1 MPANAFLFA
10 TALVA
15 SKRQKKNKKH
25 VGQDERSTVL
35 KRSLCFDICF
45 KYIY

>member
-15 SKRQKKNKKH
+15 SKRQKKKKH

-45 KYIY
+45 KYDY